1 MQEKGLR
8 VDESGVLFASGDY
21 LNQKT
26 VKKLRKSA
34 YGKDKILFNLYN
46 EFISNDGNKNVLKE
60 QIVINTPFVQE
71 HASYQRGDMLYSID
85 GPMQLIHADL
95 ADLNFLVNLLSPP
108 PTACFVS
115 TYFHQKF
122 IRME

>member
-1 MQEKGLR
+1 M
-8 VDESGVLFASGDY
+8 
-21 LNQKT
+21 
-26 VKKLRKSA
+26 KLMPRKSA

-71 HASYQRGDMLYSID
+71 HVSYQSGDMLYSID

-95 ADLNFLVNLLSPP
+95 ADLIF
-108 PTACFVS
+108 
-115 TYFHQKF
+115 
-122 IRME
+122 